1 MSDMHL
7 MAALKDFDTEYQ
19 LKNKVFRSLDKAR
32 NHIEGVKFI
41 KRKDGD
47 RAKIFCIIPG
57 EEGEKEYDRSGLS
70 ISKMKEGYPI
80 QTTTGGKS
88 RRRKSKK
95 ARKNRRK
102 TRKTR

>member
-7 MAALKDFDTEYQ
+7 MAALKDFDKEYQ
-19 LKNKVFRSLDKAR
+19 LKNKVFKSSDKAR
-32 NHIEGVKFI
+32 NPIEGVTFI
-41 KRKDGD
+41 KREDGD
-47 RAKIFCIIPG
+47 RAKIVCIIPG
-57 EEGEKEYDRSGLS
+57 EEEKEYDRSGLS

-80 QTTTGGKS
+80 QTTAGGKS

-95 ARKNRRK
+95 SRKNRRK